1 MSPLPAITSPAV
13 IDATTQPGYAGS
25 PIVTLNGSAAGLGT
39 NGLTVSAGNSTVRGL
54 AINQFGGSGL
64 FIEDGGGDTVQN
76 NYFGVSIAGQTGAG
90 NHYYGVLIDNSANNL
105 IGGSGR
111 GAANLIS
118 ANLMGG
124 VYLGFQK
131 AYGNVISGNLI
142 GTNAAGNRPLGNA
155 LDGIFVD
162 YAPNN
167 RFIGN
172 VVSSN
177 YNNGIGL
184 YGPSATGEVVIRNI
198 FGLSIQGSLELPNGG
213 KAISVYPYSNKRY
226 AFPTSGPNRNVVFN
240 RGNHLHCLRTPAV
253 ARFSR
258 GRCRVPPVRVVPKQ
272 TKEANRSGLS
282 LLSKET

>member
-1 MSPLPAITSPAV
+1 MREL
-13 IDATTQPGYAGS
+13 D
-25 PIVTLNGSAAGLGT
+25 
-39 NGLTVSAGNSTVRGL
+39 VRGL
-54 AINQFGGSGL
+54 AINHFGGSGL

-162 YAPNN
+162 YATNN

-172 VVSSN
+172 VISSN

-184 YGPSATGEVVIRNI
+184 YGPSGLEKSSSAT
-198 FGLSIQGSLELPNGG
+198 S
-213 KAISVYPYSNKRY
+213 
-226 AFPTSGPNRNVVFN
+226 SG
-240 RGNHLHCLRTPAV
+240 
-253 ARFSR
+253 
-258 GRCRVPPVRVVPKQ
+258 
-272 TKEANRSGLS
+272 
-282 LLSKET
+282 